1 MTGGGDRVVLVTG
14 AGGGI
19 GAATALAFADAGW
32 TVYATDVETPLS
44 ERVDGRCRT
53 SELDVTSDAQ
63 CRAVVERVRED
74 TGGLDCLVNN
84 AGYAVPGPLEDVD
97 AADARE
103 AFDVLAHGPHR
114 LVRAA
119 LPALRRDGGRIVSVS
134 SILARHAVPGL
145 GAYCGGKAA
154 LSAMTDALRMEL
166 ADTAV
171 EVTLVEPAW
180 VATAFADS
188 ARARLPD
195 DRTADYDAV
204 YDGLERG
211 WVLENDRLAVGPE
224 AVAATV
230 LEAATDD
237 DPRARY
243 PVGRFARFAQL
254 TAWLPPK
261 VADPILRGF
270 GRLTA
275 RLEGWV

>member
-1 MTGGGDRVVLVTG
+1 MLVTG

-19 GAATALAFADAGW
+19 GAATALTFADADW
-32 TVYATDVETPLS
+32 TVYATDIETPLS
-44 ERVDGRCRT
+44 ERVERRCRT
-53 SELDVTSDAQ
+53 SELDVTSDKQ
-63 CRAVVERVRED
+63 CHAVVERVRED
-74 TGGLDCLVNN
+74 AGGLDCLVNN
-84 AGYAVPGPLEDVD
+84 AGYAVPGPLEDV
-97 AADARE
+97 AADDARD
-103 AFDVLAHGPHR
+103 AFDVLTHGPHR

-145 GAYCGGKAA
+145 GVYCGGKAA

-166 ADTAV
+166 ADIAV
-171 EVTLVEPAW
+171 EVALVEPAW
-180 VATAFADS
+180 VATGFADS

-195 DRTADYDAV
+195 DRTPEYDAV

-211 WVLENDRLAVGPE
+211 WVLENDWLAAAPE

-230 LEAATDD
+230 LDAATDD

-243 PVGRFARFAQL
+243 PVGRFARFAQW

-261 VADPILRGF
+261 VSDPILRGF